1 MTSSKTRLT
10 PLEKLKQAANL
21 KPIKREVE
29 LTNGDIFEFWS
40 TPLTMAERE
49 RAQKGTK
56 DDLNAMALQLLIQ
69 KATDENGVRMFTAGH
84 AAELKNECKDADLQ
98 ALMLAVISE
107 EFKDSEEV
115 DVKK

>member
-1 MTSSKTRLT
+1 MATAKPRLS
-10 PLEKLKQAANL
+10 PLEKLKKAANL
-21 KPIKREVE
+21 QPIKREVE

>member
-1 MTSSKTRLT
+1 
-10 PLEKLKQAANL
+10 
-21 KPIKREVE
+21 
-29 LTNGDIFEFWS
+29 
-40 TPLTMAERE
+40 MAERE

-56 DDLNAMALQLLIQ
+56 DDLNAMALQLLNQ

-107 EFKDSEEV
+107 DFKDSEEV